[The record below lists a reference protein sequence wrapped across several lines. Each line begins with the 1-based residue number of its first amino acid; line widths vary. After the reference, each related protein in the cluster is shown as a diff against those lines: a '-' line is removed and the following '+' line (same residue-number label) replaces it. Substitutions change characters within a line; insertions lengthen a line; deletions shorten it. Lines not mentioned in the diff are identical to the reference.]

1 MVRISCIEAQD
12 AFGLLLNHTGEKD
25 NQVSHT
31 HTHTW
36 SSCSLMWRR
45 KRRTHWMLRHS

>member
-31 HTHTW
+31 HTHVKFMQFDVEKEKEDT
-36 SSCSLMWRR
+36 LNA
-45 KRRTHWMLRHS
+45 KTF